1 MKVLFAVSTEDIAEK
16 IVKVYQTEY
25 KEIIT
30 SKNVYYF
37 NAIIKELQR
46 NQTYDRIVI
55 SEDLEPFTNNN
66 YDTIDK
72 FIFEKLDGISD
83 EAIDREGRDI
93 PIVVICSE
101 RREKSDNLLVKLFSI
116 GVYDALVGN
125 DRTIENVCNL
135 LNKPRTKKEA
145 KTYYKI
151 DQGEYEREDEK
162 NVSEVEIQNILSHY
176 RKLGRNESR
185 YVESFNSIA
194 EQYSDEQLKVIIK
207 FLPMEVKAVLE
218 AESPKYQ
225 SIMTYSSAGVPK
237 KEEIKKNNINV
248 SKIIDSHSR
257 QPTGPVIIPSAIR
270 KGSEVRKIAESVAEP
285 VQIETVGNDTNAI
298 LEEIENIEGVAPI
311 EPIETI
317 ASIKSTAPI
326 KASIELE
333 VEGVNQPNQVT
344 QPVKRG
350 RGRPKKITVEPE
362 QKVEPPKRGRG
373 RPRKNPIPDM
383 EAQEAII
390 PNLETTAQ
398 VQSLPNFREDTQF
411 QELIEE
417 PPVLPSFEEEAPTL
431 PDFEEEAPNLPS
443 FEEEAPTLPDFES
456 EESPVLPSFEEE
468 PEKVPNFR
476 ERRQPRV
483 PSFRERQPIQPSKMD
498 EPSVSPLSEY
508 GNNESI
514 TSQIDNKLYGSNE
527 SITSQIDNKLYGSNE
542 SITSQIDNK
551 LYGSNERIMPQNNN
565 KLYGNNDYG
574 TSLNNELQETE
585 DDGQRVDISYLL
597 TQDKKIVSFVGTS
610 KNGVSFLVNNIAD
623 ILSNRGIKT
632 AVVDLTRNK
641 NSYYIYTENRE
652 ELREIAFSSMENLKQ
667 GNPVG
672 IEVNRN
678 LTIYTSSPNIRNS
691 NYSIENM
698 LTTLVKNYSLVLLD
712 CDYSTNK
719 EYFRVAQEIYMV
731 QSMDVLTIQPLTEF
745 LRKLKLSNI
754 LQPEKLRAVIN
765 KAQKI
770 RGLNEEM
777 IVGGMS
783 TYNDPE
789 MSIQDRLFDMK
800 TISKTVIPFDMD
812 SYSIY
817 LSGIANCEIS
827 TRGYNKVFLNCLNR
841 LADQVYPVV
850 SGGTLKRRNKE
861 KANNSGYMSYEQNG
875 SRFSNNMSST
885 LDEMKRQYK

>member
-16 IVKVYQTEY
+16 IIKVYQTEY
-25 KEIIT
+25 KEIIS

-145 KTYYKI
+145 KIYYKI

-162 NVSEVEIQNILSHY
+162 NVSEVEIQNILAHY
-176 RKLGRNESR
+176 RKLGKNESR

-194 EQYSDEQLKVIIK
+194 EQYNDDQLKVIIK

-225 SIMTYSSAGVPK
+225 SIMTYTGGTVPK
-237 KEEIKKNNINV
+237 KQAIKKNNIKV
-248 SKIIDSHSR
+248 SEIVDSHSR
-257 QPTGPVIIPSAIR
+257 QPTGPVIIPSAMR
-270 KGSEVRKIAESVAEP
+270 KSNEVRKIVQSEP
-285 VQIETVGNDTNAI
+285 QLIPQPEIVGNDTNEI
-298 LEEIENIEGVAPI
+298 LEEIESIEGVAPI

-333 VEGVNQPNQVT
+333 VEGVNQQE

-350 RGRPKKITVEPE
+350 RGRPKKITIEPE
-362 QKVEPPKRGRG
+362 VKVEPPKRGRG
-373 RPRKNPIPDM
+373 RPRKNPLPETEVQKEITQEVEQVPSFEPLTDIASSTTIPG
-383 EAQEAII
+383 
-390 PNLETTAQ
+390 
-398 VQSLPNFREDTQF
+398 F
-411 QELIEE
+411 EE
-417 PPVLPSFEEEAPTL
+417 EIAPTLPSFEEEIAPT
-431 PDFEEEAPNLPS
+431 LPS
-443 FEEEAPTLPDFES
+443 FEEEVAPT
-456 EESPVLPSFEEE
+456 LPSFEEE
-468 PEKVPNFR
+468 VAPTLPSFEEEEVPPTLPNF
-476 ERRQPRV
+476 EETPSVAPTFQGKRQPRV
-483 PSFRERQPIQPSKMD
+483 PSFKARKDIAGRNLEEQINPTLSNFEKSTASTLPGFDDIATSTLSGFD
-498 EPSVSPLSEY
+498 EPVNPTLPDFREQF
-508 GNNESI
+508 N
-514 TSQIDNKLYGSNE
+514 TMDNIEKKS
-527 SITSQIDNKLYGSNE
+527 
-542 SITSQIDNK
+542 
-551 LYGSNERIMPQNNN
+551 MVNNN
-565 KLYGNNDYG
+565 IYRDNNYASSSVKD
-574 TSLNNELQETE
+574 LQEVE
-585 DDGQRVDISYLL
+585 DEGKQVDISYLL

-610 KNGVSFLVNNIAD
+610 KNGVSFLINNIAD
-623 ILSNRGIKT
+623 ILSNGGIKT
-632 AVVDLTRNK
+632 AIVDLTKNK

-652 ELREIAFSSMENLKQ
+652 ELREIAYSSMENLKR
-667 GNPVG
+667 GNPIG

-678 LTIYTSSPNIRNS
+678 LTIYTSSPNIKNS
-691 NYSIENM
+691 GNNIEDI

-745 LRKLKLSNI
+745 LRKLKLNNI
-754 LQPEKLRAVIN
+754 LQPEKLKAVIN

-800 TISKTVIPFDMD
+800 TISKNIIPFDMEA
-812 SYSIY
+812 YSIY

-827 TRGYNKVFLNCLNR
+827 TKGYNKAFMNYLNR
-841 LADQVYPVV
+841 LADQVYPVI
-850 SGGTLKRRNKE
+850 SGGALKKKRKE
-861 KANNSGYMSYEQNG
+861 NTNNANYSNYGQNG
-875 SRFSNNMSST
+875 TRFSNDMSST
-885 LDEMKRQYK
+885 LSQMKRQYK

>member
-16 IVKVYQTEY
+16 IIKVYQTEY
-25 KEIIT
+25 KEIIS

-116 GVYDALVGN
+116 GVYDALIGN

-145 KTYYKI
+145 KTYYRI
-151 DQGEYEREDEK
+151 EQGEYEREDEK
-162 NVSEVEIQNILSHY
+162 NVSEVEIQNILAHY
-176 RKLGRNESR
+176 RKLGKNESR
-185 YVESFNSIA
+185 YVDSFNSIA
-194 EQYSDEQLKVIIK
+194 EQYSDDQLKIIIK

-225 SIMTYSSAGVPK
+225 SIMTYSPDKVK
-237 KEEIKKNNINV
+237 REEPKKNNNV
-248 SKIIDSHSR
+248 KVAKIEDSHSR
-257 QPTGPVIIPSAIR
+257 QPSGQVIIPSAMRKGDEIR
-270 KGSEVRKIAESVAEP
+270 KIVDTTPQPTGLEF
-285 VQIETVGNDTNAI
+285 VGNDTNAI

-333 VEGVNQPNQVT
+333 VEGVNQQE

-350 RGRPKKITVEPE
+350 RGRPKKVVVEPIE
-362 QKVEPPKRGRG
+362 KVDTPKRGRG
-373 RPRKNPIPDM
+373 RPRKNPIPTTPV
-383 EAQEAII
+383 QEEVI
-390 PNLETTAQ
+390 PDFKKEVEIEPLPTFKNNSETMLPGFEEEITPI
-398 VQSLPNFREDTQF
+398 LPN
-411 QELIEE
+411 IEE
-417 PPVLPSFEEEAPTL
+417 EIAPTLPSFEEETL
-431 PDFEEEAPNLPS
+431 RKPSFNEETLRTPNLDEETLRRPSFEQETLRTPS
-443 FEEEAPTLPDFES
+443 FEE
-456 EESPVLPSFEEE
+456 
-468 PEKVPNFR
+468 K
-476 ERRQPRV
+476 RQPIV
-483 PSFRERQPIQPSKMD
+483 SSFRERENLEVPRAQEQRRN
-498 EPSVSPLSEY
+498 EY
-508 GNNESI
+508 ES
-514 TSQIDNKLYGSNE
+514 SQV
-527 SITSQIDNKLYGSNE
+527 
-542 SITSQIDNK
+542 
-551 LYGSNERIMPQNNN
+551 R
-565 KLYGNNDYG
+565 
-574 TSLNNELQETE
+574 ELQEIQ
-585 DDGQRVDISYLL
+585 DDGKQVDISYLL

-623 ILSNRGIKT
+623 IISNSGIKT
-632 AVVDLTRNK
+632 AIVDLTKNK

-652 ELREIAFSSMENLKQ
+652 ELREIAFSSMENLKR

-678 LTIYTSSPNIRNS
+678 LTVYTSSPNIRNS
-691 NYSIENM
+691 DYNIEDM
-698 LTTLVKNYSLVLLD
+698 LTTLVKNYSLILLD

-719 EYFRVAQEIYMV
+719 EYFRVAQEIYMI

-745 LRKLKLSNI
+745 LRKLKLNNI
-754 LQPEKLRAVIN
+754 LQPEKLKAVIN

-800 TISKTVIPFDMD
+800 TISKIVIPFDID
-812 SYSIY
+812 AYSAY

-827 TRGYNKVFLNCLNR
+827 TRGYNKVFINCLNR
-841 LADQVYPVV
+841 LADQVYPVI
-850 SGGTLKRRNKE
+850 SGGTLKRKNRENNNNRGY
-861 KANNSGYMSYEQNG
+861 ANYGQSGT
-875 SRFSNNMSST
+875 RFSNNMSNT
-885 LDEMKRQYK
+885 LDQMKRQYK

>member
-16 IVKVYQTEY
+16 IIKVYQTEY
-25 KEIIT
+25 KEIIS

-116 GVYDALVGN
+116 GVYDALIGN
-125 DRTIENVCNL
+125 DRTIENVCSL

-145 KTYYKI
+145 KIYYRI
-151 DQGEYEREDEK
+151 EQGEYEREDEK
-162 NVSEVEIQNILSHY
+162 NVSEVEIQNILAHY
-176 RKLGRNESR
+176 RKLGKNESK

-194 EQYSDEQLKVIIK
+194 EQYSDEQLKIIIK

-225 SIMTYSSAGVPK
+225 SIMTYSTGVQK
-237 KEEIKKNNINV
+237 KEEIKRSNLNV
-248 SKIIDSHSR
+248 SKIIDSHSK
-257 QPTGPVIIPSAIR
+257 QPTGPVIIPSNIR
-270 KGSEVRKIAESVAEP
+270 KSNEVRKIVASVPEP
-285 VQIETVGNDTNAI
+285 VETEIVGNDTNAI

-333 VEGVNQPNQVT
+333 VEGVTPPAE

-362 QKVEPPKRGRG
+362 QKVEEKVETPKRGRG
-373 RPRKNPIPDM
+373 RPRKNPIPTT
-383 EAQEAII
+383 EVQEQVI
-390 PNLETTAQ
+390 PNLETETQ
-398 VQSLPNFREDTQF
+398 LQKLPGFEDDSPELPSFEEERPPELPSL
-411 QELIEE
+411 EE
-417 PPVLPSFEEEAPTL
+417 EKPPVLPSFEEEKPPVL
-431 PDFEEEAPNLPS
+431 PSLEEEPPI
-443 FEEEAPTLPDFES
+443 
-456 EESPVLPSFEEE
+456 LPSFEEE
-468 PEKVPNFR
+468 PVKLSNFG

-483 PSFRERQPIQPSKMD
+483 PSFREKETMEIPRIDETQRQS
-498 EPSVSPLSEY
+498 LSGY
-508 GNNESI
+508 GNNILQDIHESKI
-514 TSQIDNKLYGSNE
+514 NTPIVDNKIY
-527 SITSQIDNKLYGSNE
+527 
-542 SITSQIDNK
+542 
-551 LYGSNERIMPQNNN
+551 R
-565 KLYGNNDYG
+565 NNDYG
-574 TSLNNELQETE
+574 TSSSKELEEVE
-585 DDGQRVDISYLL
+585 DNGKIVDISYLL

-610 KNGVSFLVNNIAD
+610 KNGVSFLINNIAD

-632 AVVDLTRNK
+632 AIVDLTKNK

-652 ELREIAFSSMENLKQ
+652 ELREIAYSSMENLKR
-667 GNPVG
+667 GNPAG

-678 LTIYTSSPNIRNS
+678 LTVYTSSPNIRNS
-691 NYSIENM
+691 EYSVEDM

-745 LRKLKLSNI
+745 LRKLKLNNV

-777 IVGGMS
+777 VVGGMS

-800 TISKTVIPFDMD
+800 MISKIVIPFDMEA
-812 SYSIY
+812 YSNY

-841 LADQVYPVV
+841 LADQVYPVI
-850 SGGTLKRRNKE
+850 SGGTLKRRNKGNVGN
-861 KANNSGYMSYEQNG
+861 ASYMNYEQNG

>member
-25 KEIIT
+25 KEIIS

-116 GVYDALVGN
+116 GVYDALIGN

-145 KTYYKI
+145 KIYYRI
-151 DQGEYEREDEK
+151 EQGEYEREDEK
-162 NVSEVEIQNILSHY
+162 NVSEVEIQNILAHY
-176 RKLGRNESR
+176 RKLGKNESK

-194 EQYSDEQLKVIIK
+194 EQYSDEQLKIIIK

-225 SIMTYSSAGVPK
+225 SIMTYSTATPR
-237 KEEIKKNNINV
+237 KEAIKKSNINV
-248 SKIIDSHSR
+248 SKIVDSHSR
-257 QPTGPVIIPSAIR
+257 QPAGPVIIPSNIR
-270 KGSEVRKIAESVAEP
+270 KGNEVRKIVESVPKP
-285 VQIETVGNDTNAI
+285 VETEMVGNDTNAI
-298 LEEIENIEGVAPI
+298 LEEIESIEGVAPI

-317 ASIKSTAPI
+317 ASIKSTAPV

-333 VEGVNQPNQVT
+333 VEGVTPPAD

-350 RGRPKKITVEPE
+350 RGRPKKIVVEPE
-362 QKVEPPKRGRG
+362 EKIETPKRGRG
-373 RPRKNPIPDM
+373 RPRKNPIPST
-383 EAQEAII
+383 EIQEQFISN
-390 PNLETTAQ
+390 PVTETQ
-398 VQSLPNFREDTQF
+398 IQPLPGFEKDTNTQLPGF
-411 QELIEE
+411 EE
-417 PPVLPSFEEEAPTL
+417 ESPVLPSFE
-431 PDFEEEAPNLPS
+431 
-443 FEEEAPTLPDFES
+443 

-468 PEKVPNFR
+468 PVKLSNFE

-483 PSFRERQPIQPSKMD
+483 PSFREK
-498 EPSVSPLSEY
+498 
-508 GNNESI
+508 ESI
-514 TSQIDNKLYGSNE
+514 QMPKIEEPQSYGVSGVENNILQDIHDNRINRPLVN
-527 SITSQIDNKLYGSNE
+527 DNVY
-542 SITSQIDNK
+542 
-551 LYGSNERIMPQNNN
+551 R
-565 KLYGNNDYG
+565 NNDYNV
-574 TSLNNELQETE
+574 SSNKDLEEVE
-585 DDGQRVDISYLL
+585 DDGKIVDISYLL
-597 TQDKKIVSFVGTS
+597 TQDKKVVSFVGTS

-632 AVVDLTRNK
+632 AIVDLTKNK

-652 ELREIAFSSMENLKQ
+652 ELREIAYSSMENLKQ
-667 GNPVG
+667 GNPAG

-678 LTIYTSSPNIRNS
+678 LTVYTSSPNIRNS
-691 NYSIENM
+691 DYSIENM

-745 LRKLKLSNI
+745 LRKLKLNNI

-765 KAQKI
+765 KAQKV

-789 MSIQDRLFDMK
+789 MSIQDRLFDMRA
-800 TISKTVIPFDMD
+800 ISKNVIPFDMEA
-812 SYSIY
+812 YSNY

-841 LADQVYPVV
+841 LADQVYPVI
-850 SGGTLKRRNKE
+850 SGGTLKRKNRGNVG
-861 KANNSGYMSYEQNG
+861 NTGYMNYEQNG
-875 SRFSNNMSST
+875 ARFSNNMSST

>member
-16 IVKVYQTEY
+16 IIKVYQTEY
-25 KEIIT
+25 KEIIS

-66 YDTIDK
+66 YDAIDK

-116 GVYDALVGN
+116 GVYDALIGN
-125 DRTIENVCNL
+125 DRTIENVCSL

-151 DQGEYEREDEK
+151 EQGEYERGDEK
-162 NVSEVEIQNILSHY
+162 NVSEVEIQNILAHY
-176 RKLGRNESR
+176 RKLGKNESK
-185 YVESFNSIA
+185 YVDSFNSIA
-194 EQYSDEQLKVIIK
+194 EQYSDEQLKIIIK

-225 SIMTYSSAGVPK
+225 SIMTYSTATPRK
-237 KEEIKKNNINV
+237 QEIKKSNINV
-248 SKIIDSHSR
+248 SKIVDSHSR
-257 QPTGPVIIPSAIR
+257 QPTGPVIIPSNIR
-270 KGSEVRKIAESVAEP
+270 KSNEVRKITESTPEP
-285 VQIETVGNDTNAI
+285 IGTEFVGNDTNAI

-333 VEGVNQPNQVT
+333 VEGLTQT
-344 QPVKRG
+344 EQPVKRG
-350 RGRPKKITVEPE
+350 RGRPKKITIEPE
-362 QKVEPPKRGRG
+362 QKVETPKRGRG
-373 RPRKNPIPDM
+373 RPRKNPITST
-383 EAQEAII
+383 EIQEHDI
-390 PNLETTAQ
+390 PNIETEETQ
-398 VQSLPNFREDTQF
+398 ILPGFEENLSTQLPGF
-411 QELIEE
+411 EE
-417 PPVLPSFEEEAPTL
+417 ESPVLPSLEEEQIS
-431 PDFEEEAPNLPS
+431 S
-443 FEEEAPTLPDFES
+443 FE

-468 PEKVPNFR
+468 PVKSSNFE
-476 ERRQPRV
+476 ERRQPRI
-483 PSFRERQPIQPSKMD
+483 PSFREKEPIDIPKI
-498 EPSVSPLSEY
+498 
-508 GNNESI
+508 NESQDFGVLGLEHNTLQDI
-514 TSQIDNKLYGSNE
+514 HNN
-527 SITSQIDNKLYGSNE
+527 
-542 SITSQIDNK
+542 
-551 LYGSNERIMPQNNN
+551 RINTPILDD
-565 KLYGNNDYG
+565 KIYRNNDY
-574 TSLNNELQETE
+574 SESSDKDLQEIE
-585 DDGQRVDISYLL
+585 DNGKIVDISYLL

-632 AVVDLTRNK
+632 AIVDLTRNK

-652 ELREIAFSSMENLKQ
+652 ELREIAYSSMENLKQ

-678 LTIYTSSPNIRNS
+678 LTVYTSSPNIRNS
-691 NYSIENM
+691 DYSIENM

-745 LRKLKLSNI
+745 LRKLKLNNI

-765 KAQKI
+765 KAQKV

-789 MSIQDRLFDMK
+789 MSIQDRLFDMR
-800 TISKTVIPFDMD
+800 TISKNVIPFDMEA
-812 SYSIY
+812 YSNY

-827 TRGYNKVFLNCLNR
+827 TRGYNKVFLNCLNK
-841 LADQVYPVV
+841 LSDQVYPVI
-850 SGGTLKRRNKE
+850 SGGTLKRKNRENT
-861 KANNSGYMSYEQNG
+861 NNTNYIDYAQNG

>member
-16 IVKVYQTEY
+16 IFKVYQTEY
-25 KEIIT
+25 KEVIS

-116 GVYDALVGN
+116 GVYDALIGN
-125 DRTIENVCNL
+125 DRTIENVCSL

-145 KTYYKI
+145 KIYYKI

-162 NVSEVEIQNILSHY
+162 NVSEVEIQNILDHY
-176 RKLGRNESR
+176 RKLGRNESK
-185 YVESFNSIA
+185 YVDSFNSIA
-194 EQYSDEQLKVIIK
+194 EQYSDEQLKIIIK

-225 SIMTYSSAGVPK
+225 SIMTYSVGTPQ
-237 KEEIKKNNINV
+237 KEEVKKNTINV
-248 SKIIDSHSR
+248 SKIVDSHSR

-270 KGSEVRKIAESVAEP
+270 KSTEVRKIAESTPEQVE
-285 VQIETVGNDTNAI
+285 IENVGSDTNAI

-333 VEGVNQPNQVT
+333 VEGVSQPNQLN
-344 QPVKRG
+344 QPAKRG
-350 RGRPKKITVEPE
+350 RGRPKKVIVEPE
-362 QKVEPPKRGRG
+362 QKIEVPKRGRG
-373 RPRKNPIPDM
+373 RPRKNPSPTM
-383 EAQEAII
+383 EIQESSLQNFA
-390 PNLETTAQ
+390 TKT
-398 VQSLPNFREDTQF
+398 QSQQLPEFYEDTNMQ
-411 QELIEE
+411 
-417 PPVLPSFEEEAPTL
+417 LPGLE
-431 PDFEEEAPNLPS
+431 
-443 FEEEAPTLPDFES
+443 

-468 PEKVPNFR
+468 PQVFPSLKKEEPPVLPSFEEEPPVLPSFEEEESPILPNVDKEEPSVLSSFEEQPSR
-476 ERRQPRV
+476 VSNIQDRRQPRV
-483 PSFRERQPIQPSKMD
+483 PSYRERESIQMPKADEQQTSK
-498 EPSVSPLSEY
+498 LSEFQ
-508 GNNESI
+508 NNVLPDI
-514 TSQIDNKLYGSNE
+514 HA
-527 SITSQIDNKLYGSNE
+527 
-542 SITSQIDNK
+542 
-551 LYGSNERIMPQNNN
+551 NERITPPINNN
-565 KLYGNNDYG
+565 IYENNYYENSSNVG
-574 TSLNNELQETE
+574 LQEIE
-585 DDGQRVDISYLL
+585 NDGQRVDISYLL

-623 ILSNRGIKT
+623 ILSNRGIRT
-632 AVVDLTRNK
+632 AIVDLTRNK
-641 NSYYIYTENRE
+641 NSYYIFTENRE
-652 ELREIAFSSMENLKQ
+652 ELREIAYSSMENLKQ
-667 GNPVG
+667 GNPIG
-672 IEVNRN
+672 IEVNKN
-678 LTIYTSSPNIRNS
+678 LTVYTSSPNIKNS
-691 NYSIENM
+691 DYNIENM
-698 LTTLVKNYSLVLLD
+698 LKTLVKNYSLVLLD

-719 EYFRVAQEIYMV
+719 EYFRVVQEIYMI

-800 TISKTVIPFDMD
+800 TISKTIIPFDMD

-841 LADQVYPVV
+841 LADQVYPVI
-850 SGGTLKRRNKE
+850 SGGTLKRRNKGNS
-861 KANNSGYMSYEQNG
+861 NNAVHMNYEQNG

>member
-25 KEIIT
+25 KEIIS

-116 GVYDALVGN
+116 GVYDALIGN

-145 KTYYKI
+145 KIYYRI
-151 DQGEYEREDEK
+151 EQGEYEREDDK
-162 NVSEVEIQNILSHY
+162 NVSEVEIQNILTHY
-176 RKLGRNESR
+176 RKLGKNESK
-185 YVESFNSIA
+185 YVDSFNSIA
-194 EQYSDEQLKVIIK
+194 EQYSDEQLKIIIK

-225 SIMTYSSAGVPK
+225 SIMTYSTATTPR
-237 KEEIKKNNINV
+237 KEAIKKSNINV
-248 SKIIDSHSR
+248 SKIVDSHSS
-257 QPTGPVIIPSAIR
+257 QPMGPVIIPSNIR
-270 KGSEVRKIAESVAEP
+270 KNNEVRKIAESTPEP
-285 VQIETVGNDTNAI
+285 IRTEFVGNDTNAI
-298 LEEIENIEGVAPI
+298 LEEIESIEGVAPI

-333 VEGVNQPNQVT
+333 VEGVTPPAD

-350 RGRPKKITVEPE
+350 RGRPKKIVVEPE
-362 QKVEPPKRGRG
+362 QKIEAPKRGRG
-373 RPRKNPIPDM
+373 RPRKNPIPTTDI
-383 EAQEAII
+383 QEQEQVI
-390 PNLETTAQ
+390 PNNEIETQ
-398 VQSLPNFREDTQF
+398 IQQLPGFEEDTSTQLPGF
-411 QELIEE
+411 EE
-417 PPVLPSFEEEAPTL
+417 TPPVLPSFEEESPI
-431 PDFEEEAPNLPS
+431 LPS
-443 FEEEAPTLPDFES
+443 FEEE
-456 EESPVLPSFEEE
+456 SPALPSFEEQ
-468 PEKVPNFR
+468 PVKLSNFG

-483 PSFRERQPIQPSKMD
+483 PSFREKESIQMNRIEEPQSYGTPSFENNILQDIHDNRINTSPVNDSTYRNNNYGVSPSKD
-498 EPSVSPLSEY
+498 LEE
-508 GNNESI
+508 I
-514 TSQIDNKLYGSNE
+514 
-527 SITSQIDNKLYGSNE
+527 
-542 SITSQIDNK
+542 
-551 LYGSNERIMPQNNN
+551 
-565 KLYGNNDYG
+565 
-574 TSLNNELQETE
+574 E
-585 DDGQRVDISYLL
+585 DDGKIVDISYLL
-597 TQDKKIVSFVGTS
+597 TQDKKVVSFVGTS

-632 AVVDLTRNK
+632 AVVDLTKNK

-652 ELREIAFSSMENLKQ
+652 ELREIAYSSMENLKR
-667 GNPVG
+667 GNPAG

-678 LTIYTSSPNIRNS
+678 LTVYTSSPNIKNS
-691 NYSIENM
+691 DYSIENM
-698 LTTLVKNYSLVLLD
+698 LSTLVKNYSLVLLD

-719 EYFRVAQEIYMV
+719 EYFRVSQEIYMV

-745 LRKLKLSNI
+745 LRKLKLNNI

-765 KAQKI
+765 KAQKV

-800 TISKTVIPFDMD
+800 TINKIVIPFDMEA
-812 SYSIY
+812 YSNY

-841 LADQVYPVV
+841 LADQVYPVI
-850 SGGTLKRRNKE
+850 SGGTLKRRNRE
-861 KANNSGYMSYEQNG
+861 NVGNAGYMNYEQSR

>member
-25 KEIIT
+25 KEIIS

-116 GVYDALVGN
+116 GVYDALIGN

-135 LNKPRTKKEA
+135 LSKPRTKKEA
-145 KTYYKI
+145 KIYYRI
-151 DQGEYEREDEK
+151 EQGEYEREDDK
-162 NVSEVEIQNILSHY
+162 NVSEVEIQNILTHY
-176 RKLGRNESR
+176 RKLGKNESK

-194 EQYSDEQLKVIIK
+194 EQYSDEQLKIIIK

-225 SIMTYSSAGVPK
+225 SIMTYSTANTPR
-237 KEEIKKNNINV
+237 KEAIKKSNINV
-248 SKIIDSHSR
+248 SKIVDSHSS
-257 QPTGPVIIPSAIR
+257 QPMGPVIIPSNIR
-270 KGSEVRKIAESVAEP
+270 KSNEVRKIAESTPQPIGTEF
-285 VQIETVGNDTNAI
+285 VGNDTNAI

-333 VEGVNQPNQVT
+333 VEGVTPPAD

-350 RGRPKKITVEPE
+350 RGRPKKIVVEPE
-362 QKVEPPKRGRG
+362 QKVETPKRGRG
-373 RPRKNPIPDM
+373 RPRKNPIPTT
-383 EAQEAII
+383 EIQEPTIS
-390 PNLETTAQ
+390 NFETET
-398 VQSLPNFREDTQF
+398 QSQTLPGFEEDTSTQLPGF
-411 QELIEE
+411 EE
-417 PPVLPSFEEEAPTL
+417 IPPVLPSFEEEAPTL
-431 PDFEEEAPNLPS
+431 PS
-443 FEEEAPTLPDFES
+443 FEEPVRLSNFE
-456 EESPVLPSFEEE
+456 
-468 PEKVPNFR
+468 

-483 PSFRERQPIQPSKMD
+483 PSFREKEPIQIPKAE
-498 EPSVSPLSEY
+498 EPQNYGVPNFENNILQDIHDNRINNSLVNDNTYRNNNYGVSP
-508 GNNESI
+508 
-514 TSQIDNKLYGSNE
+514 NKDLE
-527 SITSQIDNKLYGSNE
+527 E
-542 SITSQIDNK
+542 V
-551 LYGSNERIMPQNNN
+551 
-565 KLYGNNDYG
+565 
-574 TSLNNELQETE
+574 E
-585 DDGQRVDISYLL
+585 DDGKIVDISYLL

-623 ILSNRGIKT
+623 ILSNRGIRT
-632 AVVDLTRNK
+632 AVVDLTKNK

-652 ELREIAFSSMENLKQ
+652 ELREIAYSSMENLKQ
-667 GNPVG
+667 GNPAG

-678 LTIYTSSPNIRNS
+678 LTVYTSSPNINNS
-691 NYSIENM
+691 DYSIENM
-698 LTTLVKNYSLVLLD
+698 LSTLVKNYSLVLLD

-745 LRKLKLSNI
+745 LRKLKLNNI

-765 KAQKI
+765 KVQRV

-812 SYSIY
+812 AYSNY

-841 LADQVYPVV
+841 LANQVYPVI
-850 SGGTLKRRNKE
+850 SGGTLKRRNRE
-861 KANNSGYMSYEQNG
+861 NVGNASYMNYEQDR

>member
-25 KEIIT
+25 KEIIS

-116 GVYDALVGN
+116 GVYDALIGN

-145 KTYYKI
+145 KIYYRI
-151 DQGEYEREDEK
+151 EQGEYEREDEK
-162 NVSEVEIQNILSHY
+162 NVSEVEIQNILAHY
-176 RKLGRNESR
+176 RKLGKNESK

-194 EQYSDEQLKVIIK
+194 EQYSDEQLKIIIK

-225 SIMTYSSAGVPK
+225 SIMTYSTATPR
-237 KEEIKKNNINV
+237 KEAIKKSNINV
-248 SKIIDSHSR
+248 SKIVDSHSR
-257 QPTGPVIIPSAIR
+257 QPAGPVIIPSNIR
-270 KGSEVRKIAESVAEP
+270 KGNEVRKIVESVPKP
-285 VQIETVGNDTNAI
+285 VETEMVGNDTNAI
-298 LEEIENIEGVAPI
+298 LEEIESIEGVAPI

-317 ASIKSTAPI
+317 ASIKSTAPV

-333 VEGVNQPNQVT
+333 VEGVTPPAD

-350 RGRPKKITVEPE
+350 RGRPKKIVVEPE
-362 QKVEPPKRGRG
+362 EKIETPKRGRG
-373 RPRKNPIPDM
+373 RPRKNPIPST
-383 EAQEAII
+383 EIQEQFISN
-390 PNLETTAQ
+390 PVTETQ
-398 VQSLPNFREDTQF
+398 IQPLPGFEEDTSTQLPGF
-411 QELIEE
+411 EE
-417 PPVLPSFEEEAPTL
+417 KSSVLPSFE
-431 PDFEEEAPNLPS
+431 
-443 FEEEAPTLPDFES
+443 

-468 PEKVPNFR
+468 PVKLSNFE

-483 PSFRERQPIQPSKMD
+483 PSFREK
-498 EPSVSPLSEY
+498 
-508 GNNESI
+508 ESI
-514 TSQIDNKLYGSNE
+514 QMPKMEEPQRYGVSGVENNILQDIHDNRINRPLVN
-527 SITSQIDNKLYGSNE
+527 DNVY
-542 SITSQIDNK
+542 
-551 LYGSNERIMPQNNN
+551 R
-565 KLYGNNDYG
+565 NNDYNV
-574 TSLNNELQETE
+574 SSNKDLEEVE
-585 DDGQRVDISYLL
+585 DDGKIVDISYLL
-597 TQDKKIVSFVGTS
+597 TQDKKVVSFVGTS

-632 AVVDLTRNK
+632 AIVDLTKNK

-652 ELREIAFSSMENLKQ
+652 ELREIAYSSMENLKQ
-667 GNPVG
+667 GNPAG

-678 LTIYTSSPNIRNS
+678 LTVYTSSPNIRNS
-691 NYSIENM
+691 DYSIENM

-745 LRKLKLSNI
+745 LRKLKLNNI

-765 KAQKI
+765 KAQKV

-789 MSIQDRLFDMK
+789 MSIQDRLFDMRA
-800 TISKTVIPFDMD
+800 ISKNVIPFDMEA
-812 SYSIY
+812 YSNY

-841 LADQVYPVV
+841 LADQVYPVI
-850 SGGTLKRRNKE
+850 SGGTLKRKNRGSVGNV
-861 KANNSGYMSYEQNG
+861 GYMNYEQNG
-875 SRFSNNMSST
+875 ARFSNNMSST

>member
-1 MKVLFAVSTEDIAEK
+1 M
-16 IVKVYQTEY
+16 
-25 KEIIT
+25 
-30 SKNVYYF
+30 
-37 NAIIKELQR
+37 
-46 NQTYDRIVI
+46 
-55 SEDLEPFTNNN
+55 
-66 YDTIDK
+66 
-72 FIFEKLDGISD
+72 DGISD

-116 GVYDALVGN
+116 GVYDALIGN
-125 DRTIENVCNL
+125 DRTIENVCSL

-145 KTYYKI
+145 KIYYKI

-162 NVSEVEIQNILSHY
+162 NVSEVEIQNILAHY
-176 RKLGRNESR
+176 RRLGRNESK

-194 EQYSDEQLKVIIK
+194 EQYSDDQLKIIIK

-225 SIMTYSSAGVPK
+225 SIMTYSSSIGTPK

-248 SKIIDSHSR
+248 SEIIDSHSR

-270 KGSEVRKIAESVAEP
+270 KGNEVRKIAESTPEP

-333 VEGVNQPNQVT
+333 VEGVNQANQDN

-350 RGRPKKITVEPE
+350 RGRPKKITIEPE
-362 QKVEPPKRGRG
+362 QKVETPKRGRG
-373 RPRKNPIPDM
+373 RPRKNPIPSTEMQD
-383 EAQEAII
+383 QVI
-390 PNLETTAQ
+390 PNIETETETQ
-398 VQSLPNFREDTQF
+398 ILPGFEEDTSTQLPGF
-411 QELIEE
+411 EE
-417 PPVLPSFEEEAPTL
+417 IPPVLPSFEEEAPTL
-431 PDFEEEAPNLPS
+431 PNFEKEAPVLPNFEEKAP
-443 FEEEAPTLPDFES
+443 A
-456 EESPVLPSFEEE
+456 LPSFEEE
-468 PEKVPNFR
+468 PARLSDFEQ
-476 ERRQPRV
+476 RRQPRV
-483 PSFRERQPIQPSKMD
+483 PSFREKEPIQRPKAE
-498 EPSVSPLSEY
+498 EPQNYGVPNFENNILQDIHDNRINTSLVNDNTYRNNNYSVSP
-508 GNNESI
+508 
-514 TSQIDNKLYGSNE
+514 NKDLE
-527 SITSQIDNKLYGSNE
+527 E
-542 SITSQIDNK
+542 V
-551 LYGSNERIMPQNNN
+551 
-565 KLYGNNDYG
+565 
-574 TSLNNELQETE
+574 E
-585 DDGQRVDISYLL
+585 DDGKIVDISYLL

-623 ILSNRGIKT
+623 IISNRGIKT
-632 AVVDLTRNK
+632 AIVDLTKNK
-641 NSYYIYTENRE
+641 NSYYIYTENKE
-652 ELREIAFSSMENLKQ
+652 ELREIAYSSMENLKQ

-672 IEVNRN
+672 IEINRN
-678 LTIYTSSPNIRNS
+678 LTVYTSSPNIRNS
-691 NYSIENM
+691 DYSIENM
-698 LTTLVKNYSLVLLD
+698 LSTLVKNYSLVLLD

-800 TISKTVIPFDMD
+800 TISKTIIPFDMEA
-812 SYSIY
+812 YSNY

-841 LADQVYPVV
+841 LADQVYPVI
-850 SGGTLKRRNKE
+850 SGGTLKRRNRE
-861 KANNSGYMSYEQNG
+861 KANNSGYMNYEQNG
-875 SRFSNNMSST
+875 SRFSNNMSNT

>member
-16 IVKVYQTEY
+16 IIKVYQTEY
-25 KEIIT
+25 KEIIS

-116 GVYDALVGN
+116 GVYDALIGN

-145 KTYYKI
+145 KTYYRI
-151 DQGEYEREDEK
+151 EQGEYEREDEK
-162 NVSEVEIQNILSHY
+162 NVSEVEIQNILAHY
-176 RKLGRNESR
+176 RKLGKNESR

-194 EQYSDEQLKVIIK
+194 EQYNDDQLRVIIK

-225 SIMTYSSAGVPK
+225 SIMTYTGGTVTR
-237 KEEIKKNNINV
+237 KEAIKKSNINISEIV
-248 SKIIDSHSR
+248 DSHSR
-257 QPTGPVIIPSAIR
+257 QPTGPVIIPSAMR
-270 KGSEVRKIAESVAEP
+270 KSNEVRKIAESVPQPIQQTE
-285 VQIETVGNDTNAI
+285 IVGNDTNEI

-333 VEGVNQPNQVT
+333 VEGVTPQPE

-350 RGRPKKITVEPE
+350 RGRPKKVTIEPE
-362 QKVEPPKRGRG
+362 PKVEAPKRWRG
-373 RPRKNPIPDM
+373 RPRKNPLPVEEVQEQVKPEVEKIEQIPSFEPLTD
-383 EAQEAII
+383 I
-390 PNLETTAQ
+390 PSSTTLPGLE
-398 VQSLPNFREDTQF
+398 
-411 QELIEE
+411 EE
-417 PPVLPSFEEEAPTL
+417 EIAPVLPSFEEEIVSTPT
-431 PDFEEEAPNLPS
+431 FQ
-443 FEEEAPTLPDFES
+443 
-456 EESPVLPSFEEE
+456 
-468 PEKVPNFR
+468 

-483 PSFRERQPIQPSKMD
+483 PSFRTRENVEIPKVEPQENTTLPNFDRPTNTTLPNYEKSTASTSPIFD
-498 EPSVSPLSEY
+498 EPPTSTLPGFDEIETPTIPGFGEDILSNINENIERKPVED
-508 GNNESI
+508 NNNIYRNNNYI
-514 TSQIDNKLYGSNE
+514 TSSARD
-527 SITSQIDNKLYGSNE
+527 
-542 SITSQIDNK
+542 
-551 LYGSNERIMPQNNN
+551 
-565 KLYGNNDYG
+565 
-574 TSLNNELQETE
+574 LQEVE
-585 DDGQRVDISYLL
+585 DDGKQVDISYLL
-597 TQDKKIVSFVGTS
+597 TQDKKVVSFVGTS

-623 ILSNRGIKT
+623 ILSSGGIKT
-632 AVVDLTRNK
+632 AIVDLTKNK

-652 ELREIAFSSMENLKQ
+652 ELREIAFSSMENLKR
-667 GNPVG
+667 GNPIG

-678 LTIYTSSPNIRNS
+678 LTVYTSSPNIKNS
-691 NYSIENM
+691 YNNVEDI

-745 LRKLKLSNI
+745 LRKLKLNNI
-754 LQPEKLRAVIN
+754 LQPEKLKAVIN

-800 TISKTVIPFDMD
+800 TISKSVIPFDMEA
-812 SYSIY
+812 YSIY

-827 TRGYNKVFLNCLNR
+827 TRGYNKAFMNYLNR
-841 LADQVYPVV
+841 LADQVYPVI
-850 SGGTLKRRNKE
+850 SGGTLKKKRKE
-861 KANNSGYMSYEQNG
+861 NANNANYSNYGQNG
-875 SRFSNNMSST
+875 TRFSNDMSST
-885 LDEMKRQYK
+885 LNQMKRQYK